1 MKNYFSAQEL
11 EDLHLSSLP
20 NCKRLIN
27 IRAKKENWPFRSRKG
42 KGGGKEY
49 NIDDLP
55 SDVKA
60 EILKNQQFK
69 DDTIQQVRQ
78 EETLSALVKLN
89 DTQLQKTE
97 IRELI
102 VKEYLSF
109 RNQSGLSTIQARLS
123 FCEKFNNKE
132 ILADNSIRAITNAI
146 SPRTLFDWE
155 KNYETMGLAGLA
167 DNYGNRKGASKIEA
181 RPELKELI
189 LGLIYYNPDISS
201 KLIMR
206 ALRTKFGWDNVP
218 SYKTIRNWI
227 IKWKNENESL
237 LLAIKN
243 PDAWRNKFQA
253 AAGSQSEKIVR
264 LNQRWEFD
272 STPTDIMLNDGSRHN
287 IVGVIDVY
295 SRRLKLLVS
304 NSSNSQAVT
313 SITRACLLEW
323 GVPEE
328 VKTDNGADYASKHMR
343 RVLESL
349 EIKQIFCQPFTPEGK
364 PHIERVFKTF
374 SHDVLEMLPGYIGH
388 NVNDRKNIEAR
399 KSFADHIMGKAK
411 NRTAEHLSAEQL
423 QEFCDNWVKNCYM
436 QEPHRGLDGKTPQ
449 SMIDNYN
456 GEIRRIQNPRALDI
470 LLSPTSG
477 DGLRTVTKKGI
488 AIDNAYY
495 DSHDLALYTGK
506 QVKVLYCESEWGKI
520 YVFTLEGKFICE
532 AFCCERAGISRAEVA
547 TAKKHLQKRLISES
561 KQIVKNYSKK
571 YMVKNLAQEIV
582 NQKIENNPDILA
594 FPKPEV
600 PYESRFLQEAENILV
615 SRQEIPVSRNLTV
628 EEQNTL
634 EQVEKAQND
643 NVISMPATILARE
656 KYKHWKELN
665 ERFLKGDRLTTD
677 ERNFYANY
685 KESSEFHTQ
694 ETLEEMG
701 LGAM

>member
-1 MKNYFSAQEL
+1 MKNYFSATEL
-11 EDLHLSSLP
+11 ENLHLTSLP
-20 NCKRLIN
+20 SCKRLIN
-27 IRAKKENWPFRSRKG
+27 LKAQKENWPFRSRKG
-42 KGGGKEY
+42 RGGGKEY
-49 NIDDLP
+49 YIDDLP
-55 SDVKA
+55 SNVRAELIQKSQSIKNETLQEGKEKSLANLLKLNDAQIQKA
-60 EILKNQQFK
+60 EIKEKIVQEFSAFK
-69 DDTIQQVRQ
+69 KQSTLSNTQARQ
-78 EETLSALVKLN
+78 EFCKQFNDKTILSDSSVRAV
-89 DTQLQKTE
+89 T
-97 IRELI
+97 
-102 VKEYLSF
+102 
-109 RNQSGLSTIQARLS
+109 GTIS
-123 FCEKFNNKE
+123 V
-132 ILADNSIRAITNAI
+132 
-146 SPRTLFDWE
+146 RTLFDWE

-218 SYKTIRNWI
+218 SYKTIRNWVL
-227 IKWKNENESL
+227 KWKSENASL

-272 STPTDIMLNDGSRHN
+272 STPTDIMLDDGSRHN

-343 RVLESL
+343 RVFESL

-388 NVNDRKNIEAR
+388 NVSDRKNIEAR

-411 NRTAEHLSAEQL
+411 NRTAEYLSAEQL
-423 QEFCDNWVKNCYM
+423 QEFCDNWVKNYYM
-436 QEPHRGLDGKTPQ
+436 QEPHRGLNGKTPQ
-449 SMIDNYN
+449 SMIDNYA
-456 GEIRRIQNPRALDI
+456 GEVRHIGNERALDI

-506 QVKVLYCESEWGKI
+506 QVKVLYSESEWGKI

-532 AFCCERAGISRAEVA
+532 AFCYERAGISRAEVA

-561 KQIVKNYSKK
+561 KKIVKDYSKK

-600 PYESRFLQEAENILV
+600 PYESQFLKEAENILKA
-615 SRQEIPVSRNLTV
+615 RQELPTGRDLTI
-628 EEQNTL
+628 EEQAIIAK
-634 EQVEKAQND
+634 VEKAQND

>member
-1 MKNYFSAQEL
+1 MKNYFSASEL
-11 EDLHLSSLP
+11 ENLHLATLP
-20 NCKRLIN
+20 SCKRLIN
-27 IRAKKENWPFRSRKG
+27 IKAKKENWPFRSRKG
-42 KGGGKEY
+42 RGGGKEY
-49 NIDDLP
+49 YIDDLP
-55 SDVKA
+55 SNVRAELIQKSQSVKNETLQEGKEKSLANLLKLNDAQIQKA
-60 EILKNQQFK
+60 EIKEKIVHEFLAFK
-69 DDTIQQVRQ
+69 KQSTLSNTQARQ
-78 EETLSALVKLN
+78 EFCKQFNDKTILSDSSVRAV
-89 DTQLQKTE
+89 T
-97 IRELI
+97 
-102 VKEYLSF
+102 
-109 RNQSGLSTIQARLS
+109 GTIS
-123 FCEKFNNKE
+123 V
-132 ILADNSIRAITNAI
+132 
-146 SPRTLFDWE
+146 RTLFDWE

-218 SYKTIRNWI
+218 SYKTIRNWVL
-227 IKWKNENESL
+227 KWKGENASL

-295 SRRLKLLVS
+295 PRRLKLRVS
-304 NSSNSQAVT
+304 NSPNSQAVT

-343 RVLESL
+343 RVFESL

-388 NVNDRKNIEAR
+388 NVSDRKNIEAR

-411 NRTAEHLSAEQL
+411 NRTAEYLSTEQL
-423 QEFCDNWVKNCYM
+423 QEFCDNWVRNYYM
-436 QEPHRGLDGKTPQ
+436 QEPHRGLNGKTPQ
-449 SMIDNYN
+449 SMIDNYD
-456 GEIRRIQNPRALDI
+456 GEVRRIGNERALDI

-506 QVKVLYCESEWGKI
+506 QVKVLYSESEWGKI

-561 KQIVKNYSKK
+561 KKIVKDYSKK

-600 PYESRFLQEAENILV
+600 SYESQFLKEAENILKA
-615 SRQEIPVSRNLTV
+615 RQELPTGRDLTV
-628 EEQNTL
+628 EEQAIIAK
-634 EQVEKAQND
+634 VEKAQND

>member
-11 EDLHLSSLP
+11 DDLHLSSLP
-20 NCKRLIN
+20 SCKRLIN
-27 IRAKKENWPFRSRKG
+27 IRAKKENWPFRARKG

-49 NIDDLP
+49 NINDLP
-55 SDVKA
+55 LDVKA

-69 DDTIQQVRQ
+69 DNTIQQIRQ
-78 EETLSALVKLN
+78 EEALSALVKLN
-89 DTQLQKTE
+89 DTQLQKAE
-97 IRELI
+97 IREKI
-102 VKEYLSF
+102 IQEYHSY
-109 RNQSGLSTIQARLS
+109 RMQSGLSATKARLS
-123 FCEKFNNKE
+123 FCELYNNKMV
-132 ILADNSIRAITNAI
+132 LPDSSFRSFVNSLSKN
-146 SPRTLFDWE
+146 TLFDWE
-155 KNYETMGLAGLA
+155 KNYEAMGLSGLA
-167 DNYGNRKGASKIEA
+167 DNYGNRKGASKVES
-181 RPELKELI
+181 RPEIKEFI
-189 LGLIYYNPDISS
+189 LGLIYHRPDINC

-206 ALRTKFGWDNVP
+206 SLRVKFDRDTLP
-218 SYKTIRNWI
+218 SYRTIQNWVS
-227 IKWKNENESL
+227 KWKHENQST

-304 NSSNSQAVT
+304 NSSNSHAVT

-343 RVLESL
+343 RVFDSL

-388 NVNDRKNIEAR
+388 NVSDRKNIEAR

-411 NRTAEHLSAEQL
+411 NRTAEYLSAEQL
-423 QEFCDNWVKNCYM
+423 QEFCDNWIKNYYM
-436 QEPHRGLDGKTPQ
+436 QEPHRGLNGKTPQ
-449 SMIDNYN
+449 SMIDNYD
-456 GEIRRIQNPRALDI
+456 GEIRRIGNERALDI

-506 QVKVLYCESEWGKI
+506 QVKVLYSETEWGKI
-520 YVFTLEGKFICE
+520 YVFSLEGKFICE

-561 KQIVKNYSKK
+561 KKIVKDYSKK

-582 NQKIENNPDILA
+582 NQKVENNPDILA

-600 PYESRFLQEAENILV
+600 SYESQFLREAENILNA
-615 SRQEIPVSRNLTV
+615 RQEIPASRDLTV
-628 EEQNTL
+628 EEQAII
-634 EQVEKAQND
+634 EKVEKAKND
-643 NVISMPATILARE
+643 NVIKMPETILARE

-665 ERFLKGDRLTTD
+665 ERFLKGDRLTAE
-677 ERNFYANY
+677 ERDFYANY
-685 KESSEFHTQ
+685 KLSSEYQTQ
-694 ETLEEMG
+694 LTLEELG
-701 LGAM
+701 LGVM

>member
-1 MKNYFSAQEL
+1 MKNYFSAKEL
-11 EDLHLSSLP
+11 EELHLTTLP
-20 NCKRLIN
+20 SCKRLIN
-27 IRAKKENWPFRSRKG
+27 IKATNENWPFRARKG
-42 KGGGKEY
+42 KGGGREY

-55 SDVKA
+55 SEVRAELLSLQQKNKESKA
-60 EILKNQQFK
+60 
-69 DDTIQQVRQ
+69 Q
-78 EETLSALVKLN
+78 EEREVAMASLLKLQ
-89 DTQLQKTE
+89 DSQLQKAS
-97 IRELI
+97 IREQI
-102 VKEYLSF
+102 VQEYLLFKES
-109 RNQSGLSTIQARLS
+109 SGLSNTKARME
-123 FCEKFNNKE
+123 FCLNFNNKK
-132 ILADNSIRAITNAI
+132 ILPDSSVRAVVSNICE
-146 SPRTLFDWE
+146 RTLFNLQ

-218 SYKTIRNWI
+218 SYKTIRNWVL
-227 IKWKNENESL
+227 KWKNENESL

-272 STPTDIMLNDGSRHN
+272 STPTDIMLDDGSRHN

-304 NSSNSQAVT
+304 NSSNSKAVT

-343 RVLESL
+343 RVFDSL
-349 EIKQIFCQPFTPEGK
+349 EIKQIFCKPFTPEGK

-388 NVNDRKNIEAR
+388 NVSDRKNIEAR

-411 NRTAEHLSAEQL
+411 NRTAEYLSAEQL
-423 QEFCDNWVKNCYM
+423 QEFCDNWIKNYYM
-436 QEPHRGLDGKTPQ
+436 QEPHRGLNGKTPQ
-449 SMIDNYN
+449 SMIDNYD
-456 GEIRRIQNPRALDI
+456 GEVRRIGNERALDI

-495 DSHDLALYTGK
+495 DSHDLAMYAGK
-506 QVKVLYCESEWGKI
+506 QVKVLYSESEWGKI

-561 KQIVKNYSKK
+561 KKIVKDYSKK

-600 PYESRFLQEAENILV
+600 PYESRFLQEAENILA
-615 SRQEIPVSRNLTV
+615 SKQEIPASRNLTV

-634 EQVEKAQND
+634 EQVEKAKND

-656 KYKHWKELN
+656 KYKHWKDLN
-665 ERFLKGDRLTTD
+665 ERFLKGERLTAN
-677 ERNFYANY
+677 ERDFYANY
-685 KESSEFHTQ
+685 KLSSEYETQ
-694 ETLEEMG
+694 QTLEELG

>member
-11 EDLHLSSLP
+11 DNLHLSSLP
-20 NCKRLIN
+20 SCKRLIN
-27 IRAKKENWPFRSRKG
+27 IKAKKENWPFRVKKG

-55 SDVKA
+55 SEIKA
-60 EILKNQQFK
+60 EILKKQQFK
-69 DDTIQQVRQ
+69 DNALYQIKQ
-78 EETLSALVKLN
+78 EESLSAIIKLN
-89 DTQLQKTE
+89 DTQLQKAE

-102 VKEYLSF
+102 VKEYLSY
-109 RNQSGLSTIQARLS
+109 RKQSGLSATQTRLS

-132 ILADNSIRAITNAI
+132 ILVDSFIRVITTTI
-146 SPRTLFDWE
+146 SVRTLFDWE
-155 KNYETMGLAGLA
+155 KNYETMGLSGLA
-167 DNYGNRKGASKIEA
+167 DNYGNRKGASKVES
-181 RPELKELI
+181 RPEIKEFI
-189 LGLIYYNPDISS
+189 LGLIYHRPDINC

-206 ALRTKFGWDNVP
+206 SLRVKFDRTTLP
-218 SYKTIRNWI
+218 SYRTIQNWVA
-227 IKWKNENESL
+227 KWKHENAST

-304 NSSNSQAVT
+304 NSSNSKAVT

-343 RVLESL
+343 RVFDSL

-411 NRTAEHLSAEQL
+411 EPTKDYLSAEQL
-423 QEFCDNWVKNCYM
+423 QEFCDNWIKNCYM

-495 DSHDLALYTGK
+495 DSHDLAMYAGK
-506 QVKVLYCESEWGKI
+506 QVKVLYSESEWGKI

-532 AFCCERAGISRAEVA
+532 AFCCERVGISRTEVA

-561 KQIVKNYSKK
+561 KQIVKDYSKK

-600 PYESRFLQEAENILV
+600 PYESRFLQEAENILA
-615 SRQEIPVSRNLTV
+615 SKQEIPVSRNLTV

-634 EQVEKAQND
+634 EQVEKAKND

-665 ERFLKGDRLTTD
+665 ERFLKGERLTAN
-677 ERNFYANY
+677 ERDFYANY
-685 KESSEFHTQ
+685 KLSSEYETQ
-694 ETLEEMG
+694 QTLEELG

>member
-11 EDLHLSSLP
+11 EDLRLSSLP
-20 NCKRLIN
+20 SCKRLIN
-27 IRAKKENWPFRSRKG
+27 IRAKKENWPFRTRKG
-42 KGGGKEY
+42 RGGGKEY
-49 NIDDLP
+49 NINDLP

-60 EILKNQQFK
+60 EILKNQRFK
-69 DDTIQQVRQ
+69 NDAIQQVRQ

-89 DTQLQKTE
+89 DTQLQKAE
-97 IRELI
+97 IREKI
-102 VKEYLSF
+102 IQEYHSY
-109 RNQSGLSTIQARLS
+109 RMQSGLSSTKARLS
-123 FCEKFNNKE
+123 FCELYNNK
-132 ILADNSIRAITNAI
+132 IVLPDSSFRSFVNSLSKN
-146 SPRTLFDWE
+146 TLFDWE
-155 KNYETMGLAGLA
+155 KNYEAMGLSGLA
-167 DNYGNRKGASKIEA
+167 DNYGNRKGASKVES
-181 RPELKELI
+181 RPEVKEFI
-189 LGLIYYNPDISS
+189 LGLIYHRPDINC

-206 ALRTKFGWDNVP
+206 SLRVKFDRTTLP
-218 SYKTIRNWI
+218 SYRTIQNWVS
-227 IKWKNENESL
+227 KWKHENQST

-253 AAGSQSEKIVR
+253 AAGSQSEKIIR

-313 SITRACLLEW
+313 SITRACLLDW

-343 RVLESL
+343 RVFDSL

-388 NVNDRKNIEAR
+388 NVSDRKNIEAR

-411 NRTAEHLSAEQL
+411 EPTKDYLSAEQL
-423 QEFCDNWVKNCYM
+423 QEFCDNWIKNYYM
-436 QEPHRGLDGKTPQ
+436 QEPHRGLNGKTPQ
-449 SMIDNYN
+449 SMIDNYD
-456 GEIRRIQNPRALDI
+456 GEVRRIGNERALDI

-495 DSHDLALYTGK
+495 DSHELALYTGK
-506 QVKVLYCESEWGKI
+506 QVKVLYSESEWGKI

-532 AFCCERAGISRAEVA
+532 AFCCERVGISRAEVA

-561 KQIVKNYSKK
+561 KKIVKDYSKK

-600 PYESRFLQEAENILV
+600 PYESRFLQEAENILA
-615 SRQEIPVSRNLTV
+615 SKQEMPVSRNLTV
-628 EEQNTL
+628 EEQNIL
-634 EQVEKAQND
+634 EQVEKAKND
-643 NVISMPATILARE
+643 NVISMPSTILARE

-665 ERFLKGDRLTTD
+665 ERFLKGERLTAN
-677 ERNFYANY
+677 ERDFYANY
-685 KESSEFHTQ
+685 KLSSEYETQ
-694 ETLEEMG
+694 QTLEELG

>member
-11 EDLHLSSLP
+11 DDLHLSSLP
-20 NCKRLIN
+20 SCKRLIN
-27 IRAKKENWPFRSRKG
+27 IRAKKENWPFRARKG

-49 NIDDLP
+49 NINDLP

-69 DDTIQQVRQ
+69 DNTIQQIRQ
-78 EETLSALVKLN
+78 EEALSALVKLN
-89 DTQLQKTE
+89 DAQLKKAE
-97 IRELI
+97 IREKI
-102 VKEYLSF
+102 IQEYLIFKES
-109 RNQSGLSTIQARLS
+109 RGLSNTKARME
-123 FCEKFNNKE
+123 FCLNFNNKK
-132 ILADNSIRAITNAI
+132 ILPDGSVRAVVSNICE
-146 SPRTLFDWE
+146 RTLFNLQ

-167 DNYGNRKGASKIEA
+167 DNYGNRKGASKVES
-181 RPELKELI
+181 RPEIKKFI
-189 LGLIYYNPDISS
+189 LGLIYHRPDINC

-206 ALRTKFGWDNVP
+206 FLRVKFDRTTLP
-218 SYKTIRNWI
+218 SYRTIQNWFS
-227 IKWKNENESL
+227 KWKHENQST

-272 STPTDIMLNDGSRHN
+272 STPTDIMLDDGSRHN

-304 NSSNSQAVT
+304 NSSNSKAVT

-343 RVLESL
+343 RVFDSL
-349 EIKQIFCQPFTPEGK
+349 EIKQIFCKPFTPEGK

-388 NVNDRKNIEAR
+388 NVSDRKNIEAR

-411 NRTAEHLSAEQL
+411 EPTKDYLSAEQL
-423 QEFCDNWVKNCYM
+423 QEFCDNWIKNYYM
-436 QEPHRGLDGKTPQ
+436 QEPHRGLNGKTPQ
-449 SMIDNYN
+449 SMIDNYD
-456 GEIRRIQNPRALDI
+456 GEVRRIGNERALDI

-506 QVKVLYCESEWGKI
+506 QVKVLYSESEWGKI

-532 AFCCERAGISRAEVA
+532 AFCCERTGISRAEVA

-561 KQIVKNYSKK
+561 KKIVKDYSKK

-600 PYESRFLQEAENILV
+600 SYESQFLREAENILKA
-615 SRQEIPVSRNLTV
+615 RQEIPTSRDLTV
-628 EEQNTL
+628 EEQAII
-634 EQVEKAQND
+634 EKVEKAKND
-643 NVISMPATILARE
+643 NVIKMPETILARE

-665 ERFLKGDRLTTD
+665 ERFLKGDRLTAE
-677 ERNFYANY
+677 ERDFYANY
-685 KESSEFHTQ
+685 KLSSEYQTQ
-694 ETLEEMG
+694 LTLEELG
-701 LGAM
+701 LGVM

>member
-1 MKNYFSAQEL
+1 MKNYFSAKEL
-11 EDLHLSSLP
+11 EELHLTTLP
-20 NCKRLIN
+20 SCKRLIN
-27 IRAKKENWPFRSRKG
+27 IKATNENWPFRARKG
-42 KGGGKEY
+42 KGGGREY

-55 SDVKA
+55 SEVRAELLSLQQKNKESKA
-60 EILKNQQFK
+60 
-69 DDTIQQVRQ
+69 Q
-78 EETLSALVKLN
+78 EEREAAMASLLKLQ
-89 DTQLQKTE
+89 DSQLQKAS
-97 IRELI
+97 IREQI
-102 VKEYLSF
+102 VQEYLLFKES
-109 RNQSGLSTIQARLS
+109 SGLSNTKARME
-123 FCEKFNNKE
+123 FCLNFNNKK
-132 ILADNSIRAITNAI
+132 ILPDSSVRAVVSNICE
-146 SPRTLFDWE
+146 RTLFNLQ

-218 SYKTIRNWI
+218 SYKTIRNWVL
-227 IKWKNENESL
+227 KWKNENESL

-272 STPTDIMLNDGSRHN
+272 STPTDIMLDDGSRHN

-304 NSSNSQAVT
+304 NSSNSKAVT

-343 RVLESL
+343 RVFDSL
-349 EIKQIFCQPFTPEGK
+349 EIKQIFCKPFTPEGK

-388 NVNDRKNIEAR
+388 NVSDRKNIEAR

-411 NRTAEHLSAEQL
+411 NRTAEYLSAEQL
-423 QEFCDNWVKNCYM
+423 QEFCDNWIKNYYM
-436 QEPHRGLDGKTPQ
+436 QEPHRGLNGKTPQ
-449 SMIDNYN
+449 SMIDNYD
-456 GEIRRIQNPRALDI
+456 GEVRRIGNERALDI

-495 DSHDLALYTGK
+495 DSHDLVMYAGK
-506 QVKVLYCESEWGKI
+506 QVKVLYSESEWGKI

-561 KQIVKNYSKK
+561 KQIVKDYSKK

-600 PYESRFLQEAENILV
+600 PYESRFLQEAENILA
-615 SRQEIPVSRNLTV
+615 SKQEIPVSRNLTV

-634 EQVEKAQND
+634 EQVEKAKND

-656 KYKHWKELN
+656 KYKHWKDLN
-665 ERFLKGDRLTTD
+665 ERFLKGERLTAN
-677 ERNFYANY
+677 ERDFYANY
-685 KESSEFHTQ
+685 KLSSEYETQ
-694 ETLEEMG
+694 QTLEELG

>member
-1 MKNYFSAQEL
+1 MKNYFSAKEL
-11 EDLHLSSLP
+11 EELHLTTLP
-20 NCKRLIN
+20 SCKRLIN
-27 IRAKKENWPFRSRKG
+27 IKATNENWPFRARKG

-55 SDVKA
+55 SEVKT
-60 EILKNQQFK
+60 EILRKQQFK
-69 DDTIQQVRQ
+69 DNTIQQIKQ
-78 EETLSALVKLN
+78 EEALSALVKLN
-89 DTQLQKTE
+89 DMQLQKAE
-97 IRELI
+97 IREKI
-102 VKEYLSF
+102 IQEYHSY
-109 RNQSGLSTIQARLS
+109 RKQSGLSATKARLS
-123 FCEKFNNKE
+123 FCELYNNKTVLTDSSFRSF
-132 ILADNSIRAITNAI
+132 INSLSKN
-146 SPRTLFDWE
+146 TLFDWE
-155 KNYETMGLAGLA
+155 KNYEAMGLSGLA
-167 DNYGNRKGASKIEA
+167 DNYGNRKGASKVES
-181 RPELKELI
+181 RPEIKEFI
-189 LGLIYYNPDISS
+189 LGLIYHRPDINC

-206 ALRTKFGWDNVP
+206 SLRVKFDRATLP
-218 SYKTIRNWI
+218 SYRTIQNWVS
-227 IKWKNENESL
+227 KWKHENQST

-272 STPTDIMLNDGSRHN
+272 STPTDIMLDDGSRHN

-304 NSSNSQAVT
+304 NSSNSKAVT

-343 RVLESL
+343 RVFDSL
-349 EIKQIFCQPFTPEGK
+349 EIKQIFCKPFTPEGK

-388 NVNDRKNIEAR
+388 NVSDRKNIEAR

-411 NRTAEHLSAEQL
+411 NRTAEYLSAEQL
-423 QEFCDNWVKNCYM
+423 QEFCDNWIKNYYM
-436 QEPHRGLDGKTPQ
+436 QEPHRGLNGKTPQ
-449 SMIDNYN
+449 SMIDNYD
-456 GEIRRIQNPRALDI
+456 GEVRRIGNERALDI

-495 DSHDLALYTGK
+495 DSHDLAMYAGK
-506 QVKVLYCESEWGKI
+506 QVKVLYSESEWGKI

-561 KQIVKNYSKK
+561 KKIVKDYSKK

-600 PYESRFLQEAENILV
+600 PYESRFLQEAENILA
-615 SRQEIPVSRNLTV
+615 SKQEIPASRNLTV

-634 EQVEKAQND
+634 EQVEKAKND

-656 KYKHWKELN
+656 KYKHWKDLN
-665 ERFLKGDRLTTD
+665 ERFLKGERLTAN
-677 ERNFYANY
+677 ERDFYANY
-685 KESSEFHTQ
+685 KLSSEYETQ
-694 ETLEEMG
+694 QTLEELG

>member
-11 EDLHLSSLP
+11 DDLHLSSLP
-20 NCKRLIN
+20 SCKRLIN
-27 IRAKKENWPFRSRKG
+27 IRAKKENWPFRARKG

-49 NIDDLP
+49 NINDLP
-55 SDVKA
+55 LDVKA

-69 DDTIQQVRQ
+69 DNTIQQIRQ
-78 EETLSALVKLN
+78 EEALSALVKLN
-89 DTQLQKTE
+89 DTQLQKAE
-97 IRELI
+97 IREKI
-102 VKEYLSF
+102 IQEYHSY
-109 RNQSGLSTIQARLS
+109 RMQSGLSATKARLS
-123 FCEKFNNKE
+123 FCELYNNKMV
-132 ILADNSIRAITNAI
+132 LPDSSFRSFVNSLSKN
-146 SPRTLFDWE
+146 TLFDWE
-155 KNYETMGLAGLA
+155 KNYEAMGLSGLA
-167 DNYGNRKGASKIEA
+167 DNYGNRKGASKVES
-181 RPELKELI
+181 RPEIKEFI
-189 LGLIYYNPDISS
+189 LGLIYHRPDINC

-206 ALRTKFGWDNVP
+206 SLRVKFDRATLP
-218 SYKTIRNWI
+218 SYRTIQNWVS
-227 IKWKNENESL
+227 KWKHENQST

-304 NSSNSQAVT
+304 NSSNSHAVT

-343 RVLESL
+343 RVFDSL

-388 NVNDRKNIEAR
+388 NVSDRKNIEAR

-411 NRTAEHLSAEQL
+411 NRTAEYLSAEQL
-423 QEFCDNWVKNCYM
+423 QEFCDNWIKNYYM
-436 QEPHRGLDGKTPQ
+436 QEPHRGLNGKTPQ
-449 SMIDNYN
+449 SMIDNYD
-456 GEIRRIQNPRALDI
+456 GEIRRIGNERALDI

-506 QVKVLYCESEWGKI
+506 QVKVLYSETEWGKI
-520 YVFTLEGKFICE
+520 YVFSLEGKFICE

-561 KQIVKNYSKK
+561 KKIVKDYSKK

-582 NQKIENNPDILA
+582 NQKVENNPDILA

-600 PYESRFLQEAENILV
+600 SYESQFLREAENILNA
-615 SRQEIPVSRNLTV
+615 RQEIPASRDLTV
-628 EEQNTL
+628 EEQAII
-634 EQVEKAQND
+634 EKVEKAKND
-643 NVISMPATILARE
+643 NVIKMPETILARE

-665 ERFLKGDRLTTD
+665 ERFLKGDRLTAE
-677 ERNFYANY
+677 ERDFYANY
-685 KESSEFHTQ
+685 KLSSEYQTQ
-694 ETLEEMG
+694 LTLEELG
-701 LGAM
+701 LGVM

>member
-11 EDLHLSSLP
+11 NDLHLSSLP
-20 NCKRLIN
+20 GCKRLIN
-27 IRAKKENWPFRSRKG
+27 IKAKKENWPFRARKG

-55 SDVKA
+55 SEVKT
-60 EILKNQQFK
+60 EILRKQQFK
-69 DDTIQQVRQ
+69 DNTIQQIKQ
-78 EETLSALVKLN
+78 EEALSALVKLN
-89 DTQLQKTE
+89 DMQLQKAE
-97 IRELI
+97 IREKI
-102 VKEYLSF
+102 IQEYHSY
-109 RNQSGLSTIQARLS
+109 RKQSGLSATKARLS
-123 FCEKFNNKE
+123 FCELYNNKTVLTDSSFRSF
-132 ILADNSIRAITNAI
+132 INSLSKN
-146 SPRTLFDWE
+146 TLFDWE
-155 KNYETMGLAGLA
+155 KNYEAMGLSGLA
-167 DNYGNRKGASKIEA
+167 DNYGNRKGASKVES
-181 RPELKELI
+181 RPEIKEFI
-189 LGLIYYNPDISS
+189 LGLIYHRPDINC

-206 ALRTKFGWDNVP
+206 SLRVKFDRATLP
-218 SYKTIRNWI
+218 SYRTIQNWVS
-227 IKWKNENESL
+227 KWKHENQST

-272 STPTDIMLNDGSRHN
+272 STPTDIMLDDGSRHN

-304 NSSNSQAVT
+304 NSSNSKAVT

-343 RVLESL
+343 RVFDSL
-349 EIKQIFCQPFTPEGK
+349 EIKQIFCKPFTPEGK

-388 NVNDRKNIEAR
+388 NVSDRKNIEAR

-411 NRTAEHLSAEQL
+411 NRTAEYLSAEQL
-423 QEFCDNWVKNCYM
+423 QEFCDNWIKNYYM
-436 QEPHRGLDGKTPQ
+436 QEPHRGLNGKTPQ
-449 SMIDNYN
+449 SMIDNYD
-456 GEIRRIQNPRALDI
+456 GEVRRIGNERALDI

-495 DSHDLALYTGK
+495 DSHDLAMYAGK
-506 QVKVLYCESEWGKI
+506 QVKVLYSESEWGKI

-561 KQIVKNYSKK
+561 KKIVKDYSKK

-600 PYESRFLQEAENILV
+600 PYESRFLQEAENILA
-615 SRQEIPVSRNLTV
+615 SKQEIPASRNLTV

-634 EQVEKAQND
+634 EQVEKAKND

-656 KYKHWKELN
+656 KYKHWKDLN
-665 ERFLKGDRLTTD
+665 ERFLKGERLTAN
-677 ERNFYANY
+677 ERDFYANY
-685 KESSEFHTQ
+685 KLSSEYETQ
-694 ETLEEMG
+694 QTLEELG

>member
-11 EDLHLSSLP
+11 DDLHLSSLP
-20 NCKRLIN
+20 GCKRLIN
-27 IRAKKENWPFRSRKG
+27 IKAKKENWPFRARKG

-55 SDVKA
+55 SVVKA
-60 EILKNQQFK
+60 EILRKQQLK
-69 DDTIQQVRQ
+69 DNTMQQIKQ
-78 EETLSALVKLN
+78 EEALSALVKLN
-89 DTQLQKTE
+89 DTQLQKAE
-97 IRELI
+97 IREKI
-102 VKEYLSF
+102 VQEYYSY
-109 RNQSGLSTIQARLS
+109 RKQSGLSATKARLS
-123 FCEKFNNKE
+123 FCELYNNKTV
-132 ILADNSIRAITNAI
+132 LTDSSFRSFVHSLSKN
-146 SPRTLFDWE
+146 TLFDWE
-155 KNYETMGLAGLA
+155 KNYETMGLSGLA
-167 DNYGNRKGASKIEA
+167 DNYGNRKGASKVES
-181 RPELKELI
+181 RPEIKEFI
-189 LGLIYYNPDISS
+189 LGLIYHRPDINC

-206 ALRTKFGWDNVP
+206 SLRVKFDRVTLP
-218 SYKTIRNWI
+218 SYRTIQNWVA
-227 IKWKNENESL
+227 KWKRENQST

-253 AAGSQSEKIVR
+253 AAGSQSEKIIR

-272 STPTDIMLNDGSRHN
+272 STPTDIMLDDGSRHN

-304 NSSNSQAVT
+304 NSSNSKAVT

-343 RVLESL
+343 RVFDSL
-349 EIKQIFCQPFTPEGK
+349 EIRQIFCQPFTPEGK

-388 NVNDRKNIEAR
+388 NVSDRKNIEAR

-411 NRTAEHLSAEQL
+411 EPTKDYLSAEQL
-423 QEFCDNWVKNCYM
+423 QEFCDNWIKNCYM

-449 SMIDNYN
+449 SMIGNYN

-495 DSHDLALYTGK
+495 DSHDLAMYTGK
-506 QVKVLYCESEWGKI
+506 QVKVLYSESEWGKI

-532 AFCCERAGISRAEVA
+532 AFCCERVGISRAEVA

-561 KQIVKNYSKK
+561 KKIVKDYSKK

-600 PYESRFLQEAENILV
+600 PYESRFLQEAENILA
-615 SRQEIPVSRNLTV
+615 SKQEIPVSRNLTV

-634 EQVEKAQND
+634 EQVEKAKND

-656 KYKHWKELN
+656 KYKHWKDLN
-665 ERFLKGDRLTTD
+665 ERFLKGERLTAN
-677 ERNFYANY
+677 ERDFYANY
-685 KESSEFHTQ
+685 KLSSEYETQ
-694 ETLEEMG
+694 QTLEELG

>member
-11 EDLHLSSLP
+11 EDLRLSSLP
-20 NCKRLIN
+20 SCKRLIN
-27 IRAKKENWPFRSRKG
+27 IRAKKENWPFRTRKG
-42 KGGGKEY
+42 RGGGKEY
-49 NIDDLP
+49 NINDLP

-60 EILKNQQFK
+60 EILKNQRFK
-69 DDTIQQVRQ
+69 NDAIQQVRQ

-89 DTQLQKTE
+89 DTQLQKAE
-97 IRELI
+97 IREKI
-102 VKEYLSF
+102 IQEYLLFKES
-109 RNQSGLSTIQARLS
+109 SSLSNTKARME
-123 FCEKFNNKE
+123 FCVNFNNKK
-132 ILADNSIRAITNAI
+132 ILPDSSVRAVVSNICE
-146 SPRTLFDWE
+146 RTLFNLQ

-218 SYKTIRNWI
+218 SYKTIRNWVL
-227 IKWKNENESL
+227 KWKNENESL

-243 PDAWRNKFQA
+243 PDAWRNKFQS

-272 STPTDIMLNDGSRHN
+272 STPTDIMLDDGSRHN

-304 NSSNSQAVT
+304 NSSNSKAVT

-343 RVLESL
+343 RVFDSL
-349 EIKQIFCQPFTPEGK
+349 EIKQIFCKPFTPEGK

-388 NVNDRKNIEAR
+388 NVSDRKNIEAR
-399 KSFADHIMGKAK
+399 KSYADHIMGKAK
-411 NRTAEHLSAEQL
+411 KRTAEYLSAEQL
-423 QEFCDNWVKNCYM
+423 QEFCDNWIKNYYM
-436 QEPHRGLDGKTPQ
+436 QEPHRGLNGKTPQ
-449 SMIDNYN
+449 SMIDNYD
-456 GEIRRIQNPRALDI
+456 GEVRRIGNERALDI

-495 DSHDLALYTGK
+495 DSHDLAMYAGK
-506 QVKVLYCESEWGKI
+506 QVKVLYSESEWGKI

-561 KQIVKNYSKK
+561 KKIVKDYSKK

-600 PYESRFLQEAENILV
+600 PYESRFLQEAENILA
-615 SRQEIPVSRNLTV
+615 SKQEIPASRNLTV

-634 EQVEKAQND
+634 EQVEKAKND

-656 KYKHWKELN
+656 KYKHWKDLN
-665 ERFLKGDRLTTD
+665 ERFLKGERLTAN
-677 ERNFYANY
+677 ERDFYANY
-685 KESSEFHTQ
+685 KLSSEYETQ
-694 ETLEEMG
+694 QTLEELG

>member
-20 NCKRLIN
+20 SCKRLIN
-27 IRAKKENWPFRSRKG
+27 IRAKKENWPFRTRKG
-42 KGGGKEY
+42 RGGGKEY
-49 NIDDLP
+49 NINDLP

-60 EILKNQQFK
+60 EILKNQRFK
-69 DDTIQQVRQ
+69 NDAIQQVRQ

-89 DTQLQKTE
+89 DTQLQKAE
-97 IRELI
+97 IREKI
-102 VKEYLSF
+102 IQEYHSY
-109 RNQSGLSTIQARLS
+109 RMQSGLSATKARLS
-123 FCEKFNNKE
+123 FCELYNNK
-132 ILADNSIRAITNAI
+132 IVLTDSSFRSFVNNLSKN
-146 SPRTLFDWE
+146 TLFDWE
-155 KNYETMGLAGLA
+155 KNYETMGLSGLA
-167 DNYGNRKGASKIEA
+167 DNYGNRKGASKVES
-181 RPELKELI
+181 RPEIKEFI
-189 LGLIYYNPDISS
+189 LGLIYHRPDINC

-206 ALRTKFGWDNVP
+206 SLRVKFDRTTLP
-218 SYKTIRNWI
+218 SYRTIQNWVS
-227 IKWKNENESL
+227 KWKHENQST

-253 AAGSQSEKIVR
+253 AAGSQSEKIIR

-313 SITRACLLEW
+313 SITRACLLDW

-343 RVLESL
+343 RVFDSL

-388 NVNDRKNIEAR
+388 NVSDRKNIEAR

-411 NRTAEHLSAEQL
+411 EPTKDYLSAEQL
-423 QEFCDNWVKNCYM
+423 QEFCDNWIKNYYM
-436 QEPHRGLDGKTPQ
+436 QEPHRGLNGKTPQ
-449 SMIDNYN
+449 SMIDNYD
-456 GEIRRIQNPRALDI
+456 GEVRRIGNERALDI

-495 DSHDLALYTGK
+495 DSHDLAMYAGK
-506 QVKVLYCESEWGKI
+506 QVKVLYSESEWGKI

-561 KQIVKNYSKK
+561 KKIVKDYSKK

-600 PYESRFLQEAENILV
+600 PYESRFLQEAENILA
-615 SRQEIPVSRNLTV
+615 SKQEIPVSRNLTV

-634 EQVEKAQND
+634 EQVEKAKND

-656 KYKHWKELN
+656 KYKHWKDLN
-665 ERFLKGDRLTTD
+665 ERFLKGERLTAN
-677 ERNFYANY
+677 ERDFYANY
-685 KESSEFHTQ
+685 KLSSEYETQ
-694 ETLEEMG
+694 QTLEELG

>member
-11 EDLHLSSLP
+11 DDLHLSSLP
-20 NCKRLIN
+20 SCKRLIN
-27 IRAKKENWPFRSRKG
+27 IRAKKENWPFRARKG

-49 NIDDLP
+49 NINDLP
-55 SDVKA
+55 LDIKA

-69 DDTIQQVRQ
+69 DNTIQQIRQ
-78 EETLSALVKLN
+78 EEALSALVKLN
-89 DTQLQKTE
+89 DTQLQKAE
-97 IRELI
+97 IREKI
-102 VKEYLSF
+102 IQEYHSY
-109 RNQSGLSTIQARLS
+109 RMQSGLSATKARLS
-123 FCEKFNNKE
+123 FCELYNNKMV
-132 ILADNSIRAITNAI
+132 LPDSSFRSFVNSLSKN
-146 SPRTLFDWE
+146 TLFDWE
-155 KNYETMGLAGLA
+155 KNYEAMGLSGLV
-167 DNYGNRKGASKIEA
+167 DNYGNRKGASKVES
-181 RPELKELI
+181 RPEIKEFI
-189 LGLIYYNPDISS
+189 LGLIYHRPDINC

-206 ALRTKFGWDNVP
+206 SLRVKFDRTTLP
-218 SYKTIRNWI
+218 SYRTIQNWVS
-227 IKWKNENESL
+227 KWKHENQST

-272 STPTDIMLNDGSRHN
+272 STPTDIMLDDGSRHN

-343 RVLESL
+343 RVFDSL

-388 NVNDRKNIEAR
+388 NVSDRKNIEAR

-411 NRTAEHLSAEQL
+411 EPTKDYLSAEKL
-423 QEFCDNWVKNCYM
+423 QEFCDNWIKNYYM
-436 QEPHRGLDGKTPQ
+436 QEPHRGLNGKTPQ
-449 SMIDNYN
+449 SMVDNYD
-456 GEIRRIQNPRALDI
+456 GEVRRIGNERALDI

-506 QVKVLYCESEWGKI
+506 QVKVLYSESEWGKI

-561 KQIVKNYSKK
+561 KKIVKDYSKK

-582 NQKIENNPDILA
+582 NQKIENDPDILA

-600 PYESRFLQEAENILV
+600 SYESQFLREAENILNA
-615 SRQEIPVSRNLTV
+615 RQEIPASRDLTI
-628 EEQNTL
+628 EEQAII
-634 EQVEKAQND
+634 EKVEKAKND
-643 NVISMPATILARE
+643 NVIKMPETILARE

-665 ERFLKGDRLTTD
+665 ERFLKGDRLTAE
-677 ERNFYANY
+677 ERGFYANY
-685 KESSEFHTQ
+685 KLSSEYQTQ
-694 ETLEEMG
+694 LTLEELG
-701 LGAM
+701 LGVM